1 MDVENLSLEE
11 LMELHWKI
19 LKCIQKFRKMKLY
32 EDLQKFDV
40 GDKVSFKGK
49 GEELL
54 TGTVIR
60 VNQKSLSIKTDQGT
74 MWYVAPALATK
85 IQLLQ
90 QEYDANIYR
99 EAGIK
104 WQKN

>member
-1 MDVENLSLEE
+1 VDIERLSLEE
-11 LMELHWKI
+11 LKELHWKI
-19 LKCIQKFRKMKLY
+19 LKRMQKFRKMKLY

-40 GDKVSFKGK
+40 GDRISFKGK

-85 IQLLQ
+85 IQLPQ
-90 QEYDANIYR
+90 QEYNANIYR
-99 EAGIK
+99 EAEIK

>member
-1 MDVENLSLEE
+1 MDIEHFSLEE

-19 LKCIQKFRKMKLY
+19 LKRIQKIRKMKLY
-32 EDLQKFDV
+32 DDLQKFDV

-49 GEELL
+49 EEDTI
-54 TGTVIR
+54 TGIVVR
-60 VNQKSLSIKTDQGT
+60 VNQKSLTIKTDQGT
-74 MWYVAPALATK
+74 TWYVAPALVTK

>member
-1 MDVENLSLEE
+1 MDIENLSLGE
-11 LMELHWKI
+11 LRELQWKI
-19 LKCIQKFRKMKLY
+19 LKRMQKLRKMKLY

-40 GDKVSFKGK
+40 GDRISFKGK

-60 VNQKSLSIKTDQGT
+60 VNQKSLTVKTDHGT

-85 IQLLQ
+85 IQLPQ
-90 QEYDANIYR
+90 QKHDVNIYR
-99 EAGIK
+99 EAEIK

>member
-1 MDVENLSLEE
+1 MDIEGLSLEE
-11 LMELHWKI
+11 LKELHWKI
-19 LKCIQKFRKMKLY
+19 LKRIQKFRKTKLY

-40 GDKVSFKGK
+40 GDRISFKGK

-60 VNQKSLSIKTDQGT
+60 VNQKSLSIKTDQGA

-85 IQLLQ
+85 IQLPQ
-90 QEYDANIYR
+90 QDYDGSIYR
-99 EAGIK
+99 EAEIK

>member
-1 MDVENLSLEE
+1 MDIEYLPLEE

-19 LKCIQKFRKMKLY
+19 LKRIQKLRKMKLY

-49 GEELL
+49 REDII
-54 TGTVIR
+54 TGIVVRI
-60 VNQKSLSIKTDQGT
+60 NQKSLTIKTDQGT
-74 MWYVAPALATK
+74 TWYVAPALVTK

-90 QEYDANIYR
+90 QNYDANIYR

>member
-1 MDVENLSLEE
+1 MDIEHLPLEE

-19 LKCIQKFRKMKLY
+19 LKRIQKIRKMKLY

-40 GDKVSFKGK
+40 GDKVSFKDK
-49 GEELL
+49 GDII

-60 VNQKSLSIKTDQGT
+60 VNQKSLTIKTDRGT
-74 MWYVAPALATK
+74 TWYVAPALVTK

>member
-1 MDVENLSLEE
+1 MDIEHFSLEK
-11 LMELHWKI
+11 LIELHWKI
-19 LKCIQKFRKMKLY
+19 LKRIQKIRKMKLY

-40 GDKVSFKGK
+40 GDKVSFKDK
-49 GEELL
+49 GDII
-54 TGTVIR
+54 TGIVVR
-60 VNQKSLSIKTDQGT
+60 VNQKSLTIKTDQGT
-74 MWYVAPALATK
+74 TWYVAPALVTK